1 MRRRDFIKLVGAAT
15 VWPVPTLA
23 QPTKMHRI
31 GVLILGN
38 ADADAFRKEVRA
50 ELSKMGFVEG
60 RNVGFEFR
68 SAEGKLDLLPKL
80 AADLVTTKIDVIV
93 ALFTPCALAAQQA
106 TREIPIV
113 AISANPVET
122 GLVASLAHP
131 GGNITGVSLMAAESH
146 GKCIELLRD
155 ILPRIRRVAFLGN
168 GADPSWKQ
176 ILEQVQL
183 AGRLTNVD
191 IAPVTVVR
199 GPAEIDAAFSGM
211 RSQGADAVVVQG
223 SFSTKAVTDL
233 ALAHRLPAATV
244 PRAFAEVGGLMSYGA
259 SGPDVFRR
267 SASFVG
273 RILQGAKPADIPVE
287 QPTKFELL
295 INLKTAKLLGL
306 EIPPTIIARADEV
319 IE

>member
-1 MRRRDFIKLVGAAT
+1 
-15 VWPVPTLA
+15 
-23 QPTKMHRI
+23 
-31 GVLILGN
+31 
-38 ADADAFRKEVRA
+38 
-50 ELSKMGFVEG
+50 
-60 RNVGFEFR
+60 
-68 SAEGKLDLLPKL
+68 
-80 AADLVTTKIDVIV
+80 
-93 ALFTPCALAAQQA
+93 
-106 TREIPIV
+106 
-113 AISANPVET
+113 
-122 GLVASLAHP
+122 
-131 GGNITGVSLMAAESH
+131 VSLMAAESH
-146 GKCIELLRD
+146 GKCVELFRD
-155 ILPRIRRVAFLGN
+155 ILPAIRRVAFLGN

-211 RSQGADAVVVQG
+211 RSQGADGVVVQG
-223 SFSTKAVTDL
+223 SFSTNAVTDL
-233 ALAHRLPAATV
+233 DLAHRLPAATV

-273 RILQGAKPADIPVE
+273 RILQGARPADIPVE

-295 INLKTAKLLGL
+295 INLKTAKRLGL